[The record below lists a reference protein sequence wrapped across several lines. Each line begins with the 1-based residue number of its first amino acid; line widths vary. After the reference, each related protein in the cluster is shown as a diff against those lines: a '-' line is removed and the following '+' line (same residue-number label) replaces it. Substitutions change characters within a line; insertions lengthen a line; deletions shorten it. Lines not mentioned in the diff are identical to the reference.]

1 MLLRLR
7 LLCTHLLCI
16 HHPICIYL
24 CISLFFLSTT
34 STPHMVAR
42 QIFATYTTRWNSMS
56 ATISQPWKNSTDTLE
71 NNLRAK
77 KAYTAL
83 LTVIAKQPV
92 HEEYMNFSTE
102 LKSLAETKY
111 NFTFPNET
119 VSTFVTAFYDAVL
132 LYAYALN
139 DSISNDPTE
148 LCRPMNGT
156 KLTHLMWNR
165 SFTGITGN
173 VTIDKNGDR
182 ISDYSLLDMD
192 PETGFFRIVA
202 NYYNRSGLKYVEGQ
216 SIHWAGDR
224 KEPPFDK
231 PICGFD
237 NSLCPGNVTPYAAL
251 VGRNRITESY
261 GTIFNSSFCFVR
273 TLALP
278 GYAILSFVLGI
289 AIVIMAIISFFGYR
303 HYKLEAEIHSMA
315 WKVNWADVLP
325 CNPTNKTRG
334 SIYSLAKRGSQLVR
348 ISWSLQLT
356 WCDAHFSWTIS
367 VLQTVYSEEMG
378 SLAGDKQLF
387 IPLGFYKGCKV
398 AIKRINQKNIH
409 LNRALMLEL
418 KKVRELLERESP
430 RKRFEFTISPFC
442 RWKTSTMSIWWSSTG
457 QVLTHR
463 IVAYWLNTVRK
474 DRFRIFWKM
483 NKSNWTG
490 CLKYRW
496 CTISFA

>member
-1 MLLRLR
+1 
-7 LLCTHLLCI
+7 
-16 HHPICIYL
+16 
-24 CISLFFLSTT
+24 
-34 STPHMVAR
+34 
-42 QIFATYTTRWNSMS
+42 MS
-56 ATISQPWKNSTDTLE
+56 ATISQPWLNSSDTHE

-102 LKSLAETKY
+102 LKSLAATKY

-192 PETGFFRIVA
+192 PDTGYFRIVA
-202 NYYNRSGLKYVEGQ
+202 NYYNRSGLKYVQGE

-237 NSLCPGNVTPYAAL
+237 NSLCPGKMREFYIN
-251 VGRNRITESY
+251 TES
-261 GTIFNSSFCFVR
+261 R
-273 TLALP
+273 
-278 GYAILSFVLGI
+278 
-289 AIVIMAIISFFGYR
+289 VIGRYR
-303 HYKLEAEIHSMA
+303 
-315 WKVNWADVLP
+315 N
-325 CNPTNKTRG
+325 
-334 SIYSLAKRGSQLVR
+334 
-348 ISWSLQLT
+348 
-356 WCDAHFSWTIS
+356 
-367 VLQTVYSEEMG
+367 
-378 SLAGDKQLF
+378 
-387 IPLGFYKGCKV
+387 
-398 AIKRINQKNIH
+398 
-409 LNRALMLEL
+409 
-418 KKVRELLERESP
+418 
-430 RKRFEFTISPFC
+430 
-442 RWKTSTMSIWWSSTG
+442 
-457 QVLTHR
+457 
-463 IVAYWLNTVRK
+463 
-474 DRFRIFWKM
+474 
-483 NKSNWTG
+483 
-490 CLKYRW
+490 
-496 CTISFA
+496 